1 MEIDFQDRVEQEK
14 KVAETY
20 ASIGAIMRQTWK
32 IAHLPLFLNQF
43 TTLVDRHFDWHMT
56 AVLVRREDRLV
67 LRAWCRD
74 GRVCEDQ
81 AGIAMEDIALSADI
95 VAAVVRSREPQTGA
109 DRLTTFPQLNGSGQ
123 PMHYAA
129 YPLINRDVLIGVLLL
144 GREKRGFDDCETD
157 ILRDLAEHAA
167 LAMDNI
173 SMYEQ
178 RRQYAI
184 DEERNR
190 LAKDLHDSVNQKL
203 FTISLMAQ
211 GLAESHADPVLR
223 AGLSDIGELAQESL
237 SEMRTLI
244 WDLHAADPHRDLP
257 TKINDYA
264 AKIGLHMRMETS
276 LDEHAALGDRLEEA
290 LWRVTQEALN
300 NVRKHAG
307 VDHVLVKLHIDG
319 QDVRLQIEDRGCG
332 FVADSGAGSGTSRN
346 PGSGT
351 FGLTS
356 MRERVSRIGG
366 TIRIFSKP
374 GRGTSIRVTV
384 PIERNWRETGS

>member
-1 MEIDFQDRVEQEK
+1 MEIDFRDRVEQEK

-43 TTLVDRHFDWHMT
+43 TDLVDRRFDWQIT
-56 AVLVRREDRLV
+56 AMLVRQENTLV
-67 LRAWCRD
+67 LRTWCRD
-74 GRVCEDQ
+74 GRVCEGL
-81 AGIAMEDIALSADI
+81 AGIAMEEIAHSADI
-95 VAAVVRSREPQTGA
+95 VAEVVRSREPQTSVN
-109 DRLTTFPQLNGSGQ
+109 RLTTFPQLNGSGH
-123 PMHYAA
+123 PLHYAA

-144 GREKRGFDDCETD
+144 GRENRGFDDCETD

-211 GLAESHADPVLR
+211 GLAESHADASLR

-237 SEMRTLI
+237 SEMKALI
-244 WDLHAADPHRDLP
+244 WDLHAADPHRGLP
-257 TKINDYA
+257 AKINDYA
-264 AKIGLHMRMETS
+264 AKIGLKIRMETS
-276 LDEHAALGDRLEEA
+276 PDEHAALDDRLEEA

-307 VDHVLVKLHIDG
+307 VDHVSVKLHIDG
-319 QDVRLQIEDRGCG
+319 QDVHLQIEDRGCG
-332 FVADSGAGSGTSRN
+332 FVADSGSETGASEN
-346 PGSGT
+346 PGSGS

-356 MRERVSRIGG
+356 MRERIGRIGG
-366 TIRIFSKP
+366 TIRISSKP
-374 GRGTSIRVTV
+374 GRGTSIQVAA
-384 PIERNWRETGS
+384 PIARNWRETGS